1 MAEHMRAALLAVLAA
16 AAPAA
21 AHAQALEGV
30 SVFAGYRFGG
40 ELDGATTEESWE
52 ASEGSSFALA
62 LDLAIDRQR
71 QYQLLVSRR
80 RSALQANGFLS
91 PVGDIG
97 LGITYLQFGGVYHL
111 EEVGRGPYVAG
122 GVGLTHF
129 DPEPA
134 GLTPETRF
142 SLNLGFGY
150 TLPLGN
156 SVALKLEGRAYATL
170 VDATSSFLCSGGC
183 VVQIQGDTFT
193 QAELLAGIAIRF

>member
-1 MAEHMRAALLAVLAA
+1 MRALLLAMLAA

-40 ELDGATTEESWE
+40 ELDDVATSRSWE

-62 LDLAIDRQR
+62 LDFAIDHQR
-71 QYQLLVSRR
+71 QYQLIVSHRN
-80 RSALQANGFLS
+80 STLQATGFLS

-97 LGITYLQFGGVYHL
+97 LRITYFQFGGVYHL
-111 EEVGRGPYVAG
+111 EEVGRGPYAVG

-129 DPEPA
+129 DPEQA
-134 GLTPETRF
+134 GLSAETRF

-150 TLPLGN
+150 SFPLGKGM
-156 SVALKLEGRAYATL
+156 ALKLEGRGYVTL
-170 VDATSSFLCSGGC
+170 VDSSSSFLCSGGC
-183 VVQIQGDTFT
+183 VVQIQGDTFG
-193 QAELLAGIAIRF
+193 QAEVLAGVAVRF